1 MKAFF
6 IGGTGNISLSISKKL
21 LALGWELTILNRGS
35 RNDLLPGAACIT
47 ADMANEADV
56 AEKLKGLTFDVV
68 AQFIAFKPEQ
78 VARDVRLFKGK
89 CRQYIFISSASA
101 YHKPILSPF
110 ITESTP
116 LHNPYWQYSR
126 DKAACEALLMEA
138 YVKEGF
144 PVTIVR
150 PSHTYSDSALPL
162 AVHGKQG
169 AWQVLDRILQEKPVI
184 ISGDG
189 TNLWTVTWSD
199 DFADGF
205 IGLMGNVHA
214 LGEAVHITS
223 DEALSWNQI
232 HQIIADIL
240 GKPFLPCYVPATLLG
255 KIANSDYLGAL
266 VGDKANTV
274 MFDNSKLKRLVP
286 GFCARTR
293 FDQGA
298 TLSIANFLKNPVLQ
312 IPDPAF
318 DGVCDRAVDIMGRAE
333 KEFAQLSLR
342 YGPL

>member
-1 MKAFF
+1 MKALF

-21 LALGWELTILNRGS
+21 LALGWELTVLNRGS
-35 RNDLLPGAACIT
+35 RNDLLPGAAYIK
-47 ADMANEADV
+47 ADMADEADV
-56 AEKLKGLTFDVV
+56 AGKLKGLTFDVV

-78 VARDVRLFKGK
+78 VTRDARLFKGK

-126 DKAACEALLMEA
+126 DKAACEALLMES
-138 YVKEGF
+138 YIKEGF

-162 AVHGKQG
+162 DVHGRQG
-169 AWQVLDRILQEKPVI
+169 AWQVLDRILREKPVI

-189 TNLWTVTWSD
+189 TNLWTVTWAE

-205 IGLMGNVHA
+205 IGLMGNPHA

-223 DEALSWNQI
+223 DEALSWDMI
-232 HQIIADIL
+232 HQTVADIL

-255 KIANSDYLGAL
+255 RVAGSDFSGAL

-286 GFCARTR
+286 GFCAKTR

-298 TLSIANFLKNPVLQ
+298 ALSIANFLGCKALQ
-312 IPDPAF
+312 KPDPDF
-318 DGVCDRAVDIMGRAE
+318 DRVCDRAVEIMAKAE
-333 KEFAQLSLR
+333 NEFCHLSL
-342 YGPL
+342 

>member
-1 MKAFF
+1 MKALF

-21 LALGWELTILNRGS
+21 LDLGWELTVLNRGS
-35 RNDLLPGAACIT
+35 RNELLPGARYIK
-47 ADMANEADV
+47 ADMADEAAV
-56 AEKLKGLTFDVV
+56 AGKLNGLSFDVV

-78 VARDVRLFKGK
+78 AARDVRLFKGK

-126 DKAACEALLMEA
+126 DKAACEALLMESYA
-138 YVKEGF
+138 REGF

-150 PSHTYSDSALPL
+150 PSHTYGDSALPL
-162 AVHGKQG
+162 AVHGKNG
-169 AWQVLDRILQEKPVI
+169 AWQVLDRILREKPVI

-205 IGLMGNVHA
+205 IGLMANPHA
-214 LGEAVHITS
+214 QGEAVHITS
-223 DEALSWNQI
+223 DEALSWNMI
-232 HQIIADIL
+232 HQTIADIM
-240 GKPFLPCYVPATLLG
+240 GKPFLPCYVPAALLG
-255 KIANSDYLGAL
+255 RIGGLDYRGAL

-286 GFCARTR
+286 GFCAKTR

-298 TLSIANFLKNPVLQ
+298 AQSVANFLGRKELQ
-312 IPDPAF
+312 KPDPDF
-318 DGVCDRAVDIMGRAE
+318 DRICDSAVEIMARAE
-333 KEFAQLSLR
+333 SEFSLL
-342 YGPL
+342 GV

>member
-1 MKAFF
+1 MKALF

-21 LALGWELTILNRGS
+21 LALGWELTVLNRGS
-35 RNDLLPGAACIT
+35 HNELLPGARYIKS
-47 ADMANEADV
+47 DMADEAAV
-56 AEKLKGLTFDVV
+56 AGKLEGLSFDVV

-78 VARDVRLFKGK
+78 AARDVRLFKGK

-110 ITESTP
+110 ITESTL

-126 DKAACEALLMEA
+126 DKAACEALLMDS
-138 YVKEGF
+138 YVREGF

-150 PSHTYSDSALPL
+150 PSHTYGDSALPL
-162 AVHGKQG
+162 AVHGKHG
-169 AWQVLDRILQEKPVI
+169 AWQVLDRIMKEKPVL

-205 IGLMGNVHA
+205 IGLMDNPHA

-223 DEALSWNQI
+223 DEALSWNMI
-232 HQIIADIL
+232 HQTVADKM
-240 GKPFLPCYVPATLLG
+240 GKPFLPCYVPATLLARIG
-255 KIANSDYLGAL
+255 GLDYKGAL
-266 VGDKANTV
+266 LGDKANTV

-286 GFCARTR
+286 GFCAKTR

-298 TLSIANFLKNPVLQ
+298 ALSVANFLGRKALQ
-312 IPDPAF
+312 EPDPDF
-318 DGVCDRAVDIMGRAE
+318 DRICDRAVGIMARAE
-333 KEFAQLSLR
+333 QEFCQL
-342 YGPL
+342 GV

>member
-1 MKAFF
+1 MKALF

-21 LALGWELTILNRGS
+21 LALGWELTVLNRGS
-35 RNDLLPGAACIT
+35 RNELLPGAKYIK
-47 ADMANEADV
+47 ADMSDEAAV
-56 AEKLKGLTFDVV
+56 AGILEGLSFDVV

-78 VARDVRLFKGK
+78 AARDVRLFKGK

-126 DKAACEALLMEA
+126 DKAACEAVLMES
-138 YVKEGF
+138 YGREGF

-150 PSHTYSDSALPL
+150 PSHTYGDSALPL
-162 AVHGKQG
+162 AVHGKNG
-169 AWQVLDRILQEKPVI
+169 AWQVLERILREKPVI

-205 IGLMGNVHA
+205 IGLMGNPHA

-223 DEALSWNQI
+223 DEALSWNMI
-232 HQIIADIL
+232 HQTIADIM
-240 GKPFLPCYVPATLLG
+240 GKPFLPCYVPAALLG
-255 KIANSDYLGAL
+255 RIEGLDYRGAL

-274 MFDNSKLKRLVP
+274 MFDNSKLKRLVT
-286 GFCARTR
+286 GFCAKTR

-298 TLSIANFLKNPVLQ
+298 ALSVANFLGRKELQ
-312 IPDPAF
+312 KPDPDF
-318 DGVCDRAVDIMGRAE
+318 DRICDRAVEIMVRAE
-333 KEFAQLSLR
+333 QEFSQL
-342 YGPL
+342 GV